1 MQTKVKVREQKI
13 LLVDDLE
20 YNRQLLRNNLTAL
33 FSKEKLRYTAFSYFQ
48 AQNAST
54 ALLTFSQ
61 QLPELVFLDIELP
74 DGSGLEL
81 LKRFKELKPDSFVV
95 MVSGVSTLENVKT
108 SIASGAASF
117 IVKPFTGDKILAVLK
132 QFDRYYNK
140 LPKVIEEPL
149 IQKP

>member
-33 FSKEKLRYTAFSYFQ
+33 FSKEKLRYRAFSYFQ
-48 AQNAST
+48 AHNAST

-81 LKRFKELKPDSFVV
+81 LKRFKELKPECFVV

>member
-1 MQTKVKVREQKI
+1 MQAKIKIREQKI
-13 LLVDDLE
+13 LLVDDLD

-33 FSKEKLRYTAFSYFQ
+33 FAKEKLKYKTFSYFH
-48 AQNAST
+48 AQNASS

-81 LKRFKELKPDSFVV
+81 LKRFKEQKPDCFVV
-95 MVSGVSTLENVKT
+95 MVSGVSTVENVKT

-132 QFDRYYNK
+132 QFERYLDK
-140 LPKVIEEPL
+140 LPKVVTAPL

>member
-33 FSKEKLRYTAFSYFQ
+33 FSREKLKYKAFSYFQ
-48 AQNAST
+48 AHNASS

-61 QLPELVFLDIELP
+61 QLPDMVFLDIELP

-81 LKRFKELKPDSFVV
+81 LTRFKEQKPDCFVV

-117 IVKPFTGDKILAVLK
+117 IVKPFTADKILAVLK
-132 QFDRYYNK
+132 KFDRYYDK
-140 LPKVIEEPL
+140 LPKAASEPL

>member
-33 FSKEKLRYTAFSYFQ
+33 FSREKLKYNAFSYFQ
-48 AQNAST
+48 AHNASS

-61 QLPELVFLDIELP
+61 QLPDMVFLDIELP

-81 LKRFKELKPDSFVV
+81 LNRFKEQKPDCFVV

-117 IVKPFTGDKILAVLK
+117 IVKPFTADKILAVLK
-132 QFDRYYNK
+132 QFDRYYSK
-140 LPKVIEEPL
+140 LPKTVTDPL

>member
-1 MQTKVKVREQKI
+1 MHTKVKVREQKI
-13 LLVDDLE
+13 LLVDDLD

-33 FSKEKLRYTAFSYFQ
+33 FSQQKLKYKAFSYFQ
-48 AQNAST
+48 AHNASA

-61 QLPELVFLDIELP
+61 QLPDMVFLDIELP

-81 LKRFKELKPDSFVV
+81 LTRFKEQKPDCFVV

-117 IVKPFTGDKILAVLK
+117 IVKPFTADKILAVLK
-132 QFDRYYNK
+132 QFDRYYDK
-140 LPKVIEEPL
+140 LPKAATEPL

>member
-33 FSKEKLRYTAFSYFQ
+33 FSREKLRYRAFSYFQ
-48 AQNAST
+48 AHNASA

-81 LKRFKELKPDSFVV
+81 LKRFKELKTDCFVV

-108 SIASGAASF
+108 SIDSGAASF
-117 IVKPFTGDKILAVLK
+117 IVKPFTGDKILSVLK
-132 QFDRYYNK
+132 QFDRYYDK

>member
-13 LLVDDLE
+13 LLVDDLD

-33 FSKEKLRYTAFSYFQ
+33 FSQHNLKYKAFSYFQ
-48 AQNAST
+48 AHNASS

-61 QLPELVFLDIELP
+61 QNPDLVFLDIELP

-81 LKRFKELKPDSFVV
+81 LKRFKEQKPDCFVV
-95 MVSGVSTLENVKT
+95 MVSGVSTLDNVKT

-117 IVKPFTGDKILAVLK
+117 IVKPFTAHKILAVLK
-132 QFDRYYNK
+132 QFDRYYDK
-140 LPKVIEEPL
+140 LLKTTG
-149 IQKP
+149 